1 MFIYLLDLIIIIKK
15 NNNSWGFILVIN
27 FILFVFL
34 GRYGIKEFVLLDFV
48 FFFESLLEK

>member
-1 MFIYLLDLIIIIKK
+1 M
-15 NNNSWGFILVIN
+15 VIN

-34 GRYGIKEFVLLDFV
+34 GKYVIKEFVLLDVV

>member
-1 MFIYLLDLIIIIKK
+1 M
-15 NNNSWGFILVIN
+15 VIN

-34 GRYGIKEFVLLDFV
+34 GKYVIKEFVLLDFV